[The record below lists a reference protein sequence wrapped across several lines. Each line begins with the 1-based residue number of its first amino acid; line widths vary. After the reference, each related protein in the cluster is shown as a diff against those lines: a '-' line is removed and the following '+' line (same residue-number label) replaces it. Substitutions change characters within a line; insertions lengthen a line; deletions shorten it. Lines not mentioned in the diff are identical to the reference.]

1 MVFFWKKTKERVMRK
16 RKKLLFAVLT
26 CLMIFAC
33 GAITVFAADG
43 GKEYVPKMYS
53 SFWALVPPIVAIGL
67 ALITKEVYSS
77 LFVGIAIGGI
87 FWSNFH
93 FEKAVLHIFEDGIV
107 GVLTDSYNMGIL
119 VFLVI
124 LGIMVC
130 MMNNAGGSA
139 AFGRWASIHIK
150 TRVGAELATI
160 LLGVLIF
167 IDDYFNCLTVGN
179 VMRPVTDKQ
188 KISRAKLAYIIDAT
202 AAPICIIAPISSWAA
217 AVTGYTNGD
226 GFSLFLQT
234 IPFNLYAWLTILM
247 VIFIG
252 VTGLDY
258 GPMKKFEENAA
269 KGDLFSGKNDY
280 ENVKE
285 NIISAKGKVIDLV
298 LPVIFLIASC
308 IICMIYTGGFFEGES
323 FINAFANCDASMGLV
338 MGSFITLV
346 FVFLL
351 YLPRRVITFSEFAEC
366 IPQGFKM
373 MVSAILI
380 LVLAWTLGGFCSTK
394 LEAGAF
400 VSSMLSGNMT
410 ATSLFPAI
418 LFLVGSGLAFATG
431 TSWGTF
437 GILIPIVT
445 AMFPETDPMLV
456 VCIAAS
462 LAGSVCGD
470 HMSPISD
477 TTIMAS
483 AGAQCHH
490 VDHVSTQLP
499 YALTVGGCCVAAY
512 LVAGFTKNV
521 FLTMAAG
528 VILLFA
534 VLSFIRYRQAHK
546 CDMMK

>member
-1 MVFFWKKTKERVMRK
+1 MDFV
-16 RKKLLFAVLT
+16 
-26 CLMIFAC
+26 
-33 GAITVFAADG
+33 GTV
-43 GKEYVPKMYS
+43 
-53 SFWALVPPIVAIGL
+53 WALLPPVIAIVL
-67 ALITKEVYSS
+67 ALITKEVYMS
-77 LFVGIAIGGI
+77 LFIGVVTGALLYTNFSPVGTIEAIFEVMMEKLGDSWNVGILI
-87 FWSNFH
+87 F
-93 FEKAVLHIFEDGIV
+93 
-107 GVLTDSYNMGIL
+107 L
-119 VFLVI
+119 VFL
-124 LGIMVC
+124 GIIVALMTR
-130 MMNNAGGSA
+130 AGGSA
-139 AFGRWASIHIK
+139 AYGKWAGSKIK
-150 TRVGAELATI
+150 TRSGALLSTFA
-160 LLGVLIF
+160 LGVVIF
-167 IDDYFNCLTVGN
+167 VDDYFNCLTVGN

-247 VIFIG
+247 VIFMG

-285 NIISAKGKVIDLV
+285 KKAACTS
-298 LPVIFLIASC
+298 
-308 IICMIYTGGFFEGES
+308 GFFEGES

-499 YALTVGGCCVAAY
+499 YALTFGGCCVAAY

-521 FLTMAAG
+521 FLTMAVG

-534 VLSFIRYRQAHK
+534 VLSFIRYRQGHK
-546 CDMMK
+546 

>member
-1 MVFFWKKTKERVMRK
+1 
-16 RKKLLFAVLT
+16 
-26 CLMIFAC
+26 
-33 GAITVFAADG
+33 
-43 GKEYVPKMYS
+43 
-53 SFWALVPPIVAIGL
+53 
-67 ALITKEVYSS
+67 
-77 LFVGIAIGGI
+77 
-87 FWSNFH
+87 
-93 FEKAVLHIFEDGIV
+93 
-107 GVLTDSYNMGIL
+107 
-119 VFLVI
+119 
-124 LGIMVC
+124 
-130 MMNNAGGSA
+130 
-139 AFGRWASIHIK
+139 
-150 TRVGAELATI
+150 
-160 LLGVLIF
+160 
-167 IDDYFNCLTVGN
+167 
-179 VMRPVTDKQ
+179 
-188 KISRAKLAYIIDAT
+188 
-202 AAPICIIAPISSWAA
+202 
-217 AVTGYTNGD
+217 
-226 GFSLFLQT
+226 
-234 IPFNLYAWLTILM
+234 M
-247 VIFIG
+247 VIFMG

-351 YLPRRVITFSEFAEC
+351 YLPRRVITFREFAEC

-528 VILLFA
+528 VILLLPCYHSSATDRDINKFA
-534 VLSFIRYRQAHK
+534 KNIS
-546 CDMMK
+546 